1 MSRWVQGLVGLVAAA
16 ALAVGVVGWA
26 QYVRQN
32 ASSSASNTAI
42 VDEKAT
48 ARVQSEVAQGLEQV
62 LSYSYSDPATTEAAA
77 DRVLT
82 GKARKEY
89 DTLFATLQKQAPGQ
103 KLVLTARVTA
113 AGVKEL
119 RDDTASLL
127 VFVDQSSRRAG
138 DEQAAVSAAQIAV
151 EARRTGA
158 TWTITA
164 LNPL

>member
-1 MSRWVQGLVGLVAAA
+1 MGLLAAA

-32 ASSSASNTAI
+32 ASSSASNASI

-48 ARVQSEVAQGLEQV
+48 ARVQSAVAQGLEQV
-62 LSYSYSDPATTEAAA
+62 LSYTYSDPTTTQAAA

-82 GKARKEY
+82 GKAREEY
-89 DTLFATLQKQAPGQ
+89 DTLFATLKKEAPGQ

-113 AGVKEL
+113 AGVKQL
-119 RDDTASLL
+119 SDDTASLL
-127 VFVDQSSRRAG
+127 VFVDQSARRKG

-151 EARRTGA
+151 EARRTGS
-158 TWTITA
+158 TWTITG
-164 LNPL
+164 LDPL